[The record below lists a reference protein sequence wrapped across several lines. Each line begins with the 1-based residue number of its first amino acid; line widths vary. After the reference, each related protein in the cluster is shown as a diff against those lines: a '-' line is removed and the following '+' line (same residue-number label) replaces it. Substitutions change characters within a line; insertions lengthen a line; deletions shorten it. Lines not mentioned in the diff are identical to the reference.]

1 MAIEYP
7 KGQLKPKDRRIVT
20 SGPRD
25 RQMKQQAMY
34 SAEATAK
41 IEALQNKI
49 EELVSKPPTKDGGYS
64 ADEVNNAIIKAV
76 KEETVRLQDKHDF
89 EKEKLQNK
97 IVQLEERIELS
108 NKAHEQELNNLRDII
123 KTKDELISQIKE
135 LSNISDNK
143 LTNLLKET
151 TEKIGNM
158 VYAQTDA
165 QPIETDRP
173 QMEAVFVDPIDKE
186 SKTENHFE
194 LDKVHKDEKDKV
206 NNKLGKLKG
215 MGIKL

>member
-1 MAIEYP
+1 MIDYNKEFKA
-7 KGQLKPKDRRIVT
+7 KGRRVIT
-20 SGPRD
+20 SSGPRD
-25 RQMKQQAMY
+25 RQLKQQAAA
-34 SAEATAK
+34 SSEATKEIQALREQI
-41 IEALQNKI
+41 IELSNKATVK
-49 EELVSKPPTKDGGYS
+49 EGGFS
-64 ADEVNNAIIKAV
+64 ADEVNEAVIKAV
-76 KEETVRLQDKHDF
+76 KEEVAKLKEKHDF

-97 IVQLEERIELS
+97 VVQLEERIELYTKS
-108 NKAHEQELNNLRDII
+108 HEQEISNLKDVI
-123 KTKDELISQIKE
+123 KTKDEIIAQIKE

-143 LTNLLKET
+143 LTSLLKET

-158 VYAQTDA
+158 VYAQGEGVTVED
-165 QPIETDRP
+165 DRP
-173 QMEAVFVDPIDKE
+173 KMETVFVDPIDKE

>member
-1 MAIEYP
+1 MAIDYP
-7 KGQLKPKDRRIVT
+7 KQQIKAKDRRIVT

-41 IEALQNKI
+41 IDALQRKI
-49 EELVSKPPTKDGGYS
+49 EDLAFKASTKEGGYS
-64 ADEVNNAIIKAV
+64 AEEVNEAVIKAV
-76 KEETVRLQDKHDF
+76 NEEVSKLKDKHDF

-97 IVQLEERIELS
+97 ITQLEERIELS
-108 NKAHEQELNNLRDII
+108 TKAHEQEINNLKDII
-123 KTKDELISQIKE
+123 KTKDDLISQIKE
-135 LSNISDNK
+135 LSDISDNK
-143 LTNLLKET
+143 LTSLLKET

-158 VYAQTDA
+158 VYNQGDS
-165 QPIETDRP
+165 QPIEEDRP
-173 QMEAVFVDPIDKE
+173 QMEAVFVDPIEKE

-215 MGIKL
+215 LGVKI